1 MPSLSPDG
9 EPQRLAA
16 TVYTPQNDVHER
28 LKALELQ
35 LTWNTSVSGIRSK
48 RNCTSSASSSWP

>member
-1 MPSLSPDG
+1 MLPLSPDG

-16 TVYTPQNDVHER
+16 TVYTPENDVYER

-35 LTWNTSVSGIRSK
+35 LTSWNTSVSGIRSK
-48 RNCTSSASSSWP
+48 RNCTSSANSS